1 MGFQIVHN
9 RIGSDL
15 WANTR
20 LRIIKKFVRGGKV
33 LDLGC
38 GRGYIGNSLPG
49 DVVFGEINPEEFKDL
64 ESNKKTVLNALKLP
78 FKSCSYDY
86 VVCSD
91 MLEHIEDDVGV
102 LEEINRVLKKDGKA
116 IIMVPAYKRLFGHH
130 DIIMDHKRRYDKKD
144 FKAKIRNFEI
154 NYSRYICSLMFLP
167 FLFNQRVVKSE
178 KTYFGKSKLELK
190 ILPLLNIFSWIESSI
205 KLPFGIGLL
214 FVLKK
219 T

>member
-1 MGFQIVHN
+1 MDFQIVHS

-20 LRIIKKFVRGGKV
+20 LKIIKKFVKGGKV

-38 GRGYIGNSLPG
+38 GKGYIGNSLSG
-49 DVVFGEINPEEFKDL
+49 DVVFGEINPKEFKDL
-64 ESNKKTVLNALKLP
+64 ESSKKTVLNALKLP
-78 FKSCSYDY
+78 FKSCSFDY

-102 LEEINRVLKKDGKA
+102 LEEINRVLKKEGKA
-116 IIMVPAYKRLFGHH
+116 IIMVPAYRRLFGHH

-144 FKAKIRNFEI
+144 FEAKIGNFEV

-167 FLFNQRVVKSE
+167 FLFNQRFVKSE
-178 KTYFGKSKLELK
+178 KTYFGKSKIEPK
-190 ILPLLNIFSWIESSI
+190 IAPLLDFVSWLESKI
-205 KLPFGIGLL
+205 KLPFGIGLF
-214 FVLKK
+214 FVLEKN
-219 T
+219 